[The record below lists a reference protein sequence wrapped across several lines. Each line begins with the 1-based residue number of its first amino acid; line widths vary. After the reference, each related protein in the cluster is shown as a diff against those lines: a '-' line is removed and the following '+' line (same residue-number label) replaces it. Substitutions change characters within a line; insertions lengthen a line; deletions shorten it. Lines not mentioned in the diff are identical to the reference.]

1 VDYKNDE
8 IKVHLASLR
17 MYYIL
22 GVTLETLRSTPS
34 NEEKPDIYF
43 QFRKALNIVRVAKQ
57 PDPLTP
63 SPILSTFR
71 KYWMHDQHRIV
82 FTHGNPDLRNIIVRD
97 GKAVGVLRWGQSG

>member
-8 IKVHLASLR
+8 IKIHLARLR

-43 QFRKALNIVRVAKQ
+43 QLRKTLNIVRVAEQ
-57 PDPLTP
+57 PNLVIHTFHLPQ
-63 SPILSTFR
+63 IL
-71 KYWMHDQHRIV
+71 D
-82 FTHGNPDLRNIIVRD
+82 
-97 GKAVGVLRWGQSG
+97 A